1 MFNNKSSKTFDNN
14 NFTTVKSKKRSKYNK
29 SNKSN
34 KYNKYNKYKNEK
46 KSRKNINYTTVRI
59 TDLPTDITALELK
72 KNIKP
77 WGDIDNWINIKK
89 FRYNASAFI
98 KFVEKDDANYFVKN
112 LDRTYYG
119 FCKTL
124 IHVDII

>member
-14 NFTTVKSKKRSKYNK
+14 NFTTVKSKKRSKYKK
-29 SNKSN
+29 SNQSN
-34 KYNKYNKYKNEK
+34 RYNKYEK
-46 KSRKNINYTTVRI
+46 KLRKNINYTTIRI
-59 TDLPTDITALELK
+59 TDLPNDITALELK

-77 WGDIDNWINIKK
+77 WGEIDNWINIKK
-89 FRYNASAFI
+89 FKYNASAFI

-119 FCKTL
+119 FDKTL

>member
-34 KYNKYNKYKNEK
+34 KYNKYENGK

-59 TDLPTDITALELK
+59 TDLPNDITALELK

-89 FRYNASAFI
+89 FKYDASAFI
-98 KFVEKDDANYFVKN
+98 KFVEKDDATYFVKN

-119 FCKTL
+119 FDKTL